1 MSAIEDPEYPE
12 RPFIRMF
19 LSGFDNGAWK
29 DASLNWI
36 EETQEN
42 AVEVIATS
50 STGKTVALEHTLIE
64 LFTGEKYDSTIF
76 VEAFETRIEKNPDLI
91 IPGRALDVKIPVGA
105 LVGVKD
111 RDDAGERLLT
121 WMKSNHANIPVGDSQ
136 ATVVLG
142 NGVNLTVKFRNAP
155 TDNDTGYCWLGRCD
169 KPNTFDKVVER
180 AVKRKVPKLV
190 RTQADVHILLLQR
203 EHISMSDTELR
214 NELEKLT
221 ISYTDIAKV
230 EEIWYANTSIF
241 ETEGWCYF
249 LRIGDCPTE
258 TMRFQNGVLKHR
270 RDDRYGINEDVN

>member
-1 MSAIEDPEYPE
+1 
-12 RPFIRMF
+12 MF
-19 LSGFDNGAWK
+19 LSGYDNGAWK

-50 STGKTVALEHTLIE
+50 STGKTLALEHTLIE

-91 IPGRALDVKIPVGA
+91 IPGRALDVMIPVGA
-105 LVGVKD
+105 LVAVKD
-111 RDDAGERLLT
+111 RDDTGERLLA
-121 WMKSNHANIPVGDSQ
+121 WMKSNHGNIPVGDSQ

-142 NGVNLTVKFRNAP
+142 NGVNLTVKFRNVS

-169 KPNTFDKVVER
+169 KPKTFDKVVEE

-190 RTQADVHILLLQR
+190 HTQADVHILLLQR
-203 EHISMSDTELR
+203 EHISMSDTGLR

-221 ISYTDIAKV
+221 LSYPDIAKV

-249 LRIGDCPTE
+249 LGIGGGPTGI
-258 TMRFQNGVLKHR
+258 MRFQNGVLKHR
-270 RDDRYGINEDVN
+270 RDDRYGINEDVK